1 MAEIHVNPNGNNTL
15 VSFAVSLKTKA
26 QFDDLQ
32 DKQLGQIVFLPTE
45 QCIYFDGYYY
55 GISDSDASTLSDVAT
70 RLSAL
75 ETEVGHNTTEMTTL
89 ANNLAAAL
97 LAVKNQVGNTSVG
110 ENKTISQAL
119 SELQTA
125 VSNLVTGVSS
135 VNTKTGAVVLT
146 GHDIEV
152 SSTDSTKIDT
162 ALGNKVAISTSDT
175 TAKTN
180 SQVSGST
187 LTDTAAIA
195 TAIENAHTAA
205 VNASA
210 AATNAANASIAKSTS
225 TTAGTISG
233 ATPASL
239 QDGSNIIAAIE
250 ALGTAL
256 VGTSSNWG
264 GTEQK
269 TLSQLRDLINTHAG
283 QISALEGLYDNE
295 IATKITNIINELK
308 QVSDSEIGD
317 FANTILDKLAALLVS
332 ASTYNSDGSTQTGG
346 GYYRI
351 GTAGDTGTTYKNT
364 LQGIIDELES
374 KIQSAQA
381 SGVTRLTAGDGIG
394 VTNDGVGNVTV
405 SATSAAKTTAALTQT
420 GGHGATTAA
429 NSTIQTALSDING
442 AAAAAHT
449 AADTA
454 QAAADDAQDA
464 ADAAQST
471 ADDAITQLTWT
482 IIS

>member
-26 QFDDLQ
+26 QFDALQ

-239 QDGSNIIAAIE
+239 QDGSHIITAIE

-256 VGTSSNWG
+256 VGNSSNWG
-264 GTEQK
+264 ATEQK
-269 TLSQLRDLINTHAG
+269 TLSQLRDLINTQAG
-283 QISALEGLYDNE
+283 QISALEGIDTE
-295 IATKITNIINELK
+295 TATKITNIINELK

-332 ASTYNSDGSTQTGG
+332 ASTYSSDGSSQTGG

-351 GTAGDTGTTYKNT
+351 GTAGATGTTYENT
-364 LQGIIDELES
+364 LQDIIDALES

-381 SGVTRLTAGDGIG
+381 SGVTQLTAGDGIG
-394 VTNDGVGNVTV
+394 VTNNGVGIVEV

-454 QAAADDAQDA
+454 QAAAEDAQAD
-464 ADAAQST
+464 ADAAQAT

>member
-1 MAEIHVNPNGNNTL
+1 MADIHVNPNGNNTL
-15 VSFAVSLKTKA
+15 VSFAVSSKTKA
-26 QFDDLQ
+26 QFDALQ

-55 GISDSDASTLSDVAT
+55 GLSDSDAQTLSDVAS
-70 RLSAL
+70 RLSTL

-125 VSNLVTGVSS
+125 VSNLTTGVSS

-152 SSTDSTKIDT
+152 SSSDSTKIDA
-162 ALGNKVAISTSDT
+162 ALDNKVAISTSDT

-187 LTDTAAIA
+187 LTNTAAIA

-233 ATPASL
+233 AKPSDLNNGA
-239 QDGSNIIAAIE
+239 DIITAIE
-250 ALGTAL
+250 KLGTAM

-264 GTEQK
+264 TTEQK
-269 TLSQLRDLINTHAG
+269 TLSQLRDLIKTQAG
-283 QISALEGLYDNE
+283 QISALEGIDTE
-295 IATKITNIINELK
+295 TATKITNIINELK
-308 QVSDSEIGD
+308 QVSDSEEGD

-346 GYYRI
+346 GYYRV
-351 GTAGDTGTTYKNT
+351 GTANATGTTYENT
-364 LQGIIDELES
+364 LQDIIDALDA

-381 SGVTRLTAGDGIG
+381 SGVTQLTAGDGIG
-394 VTNDGVGNVTV
+394 VTNNGVGNVTV

-429 NSTIQTALSDING
+429 NSTIQTALSDIN
-442 AAAAAHT
+442 AAAAGAHT

-454 QAAADDAQDA
+454 QAAAEDAQDA
-464 ADAAQST
+464 AHDAQGT
-471 ADDAITQLTWT
+471 ADSAITQLTWT
-482 IIS
+482 II

>member
-26 QFDDLQ
+26 QFDALQ

-70 RLSAL
+70 RLGAL

-125 VSNLVTGVSS
+125 VNGLTTGVSS

-146 GHDIEV
+146 GNDIEV
-152 SSTDSTKIDT
+152 SSSDSTKIDT

-187 LTDTAAIA
+187 LTNTAAIA

-239 QDGSNIIAAIE
+239 QDGSNIITAIE

-264 GTEQK
+264 NNEQK
-269 TLSQLRDLINTHAG
+269 TLSQLRDLIKTQAG
-283 QISALEGLYDNE
+283 QISALEGIDTE
-295 IATKITNIINELK
+295 TATKITNIINELK
-308 QVSDSEIGD
+308 QISDSETED

-346 GYYRI
+346 GYYRV
-351 GTAGDTGTTYKNT
+351 GTAGATGTTYENT
-364 LQGIIDELES
+364 LQDIIDALES

-381 SGVTRLTAGDGIG
+381 SGVTQLTAGDGIG
-394 VTNDGVGNVTV
+394 VTNNGVGIVEV

-429 NSTIQTALSDING
+429 NSTIQTALSDIN
-442 AAAAAHT
+442 AAAAGAHT